1 MPRINTLWFGMKT
14 AVGSSDAGTDS
25 SIVLMINEGG
35 EPVDAV
41 HFTFPDTAQDD
52 QEEGQANLYQ
62 IDLNDETPHEGRTF
76 DPQKLNDS
84 SVRVGIRGDDAWL
97 PGSCFVWGRQTDGII
112 VPLAFNVV
120 RQGFKAGEL

>member
-1 MPRINTLWFGMKT
+1 MPRIDTLWIGMKT
-14 AVGSSDAGTDS
+14 AVGPDAGTDS
-25 SIVLMINEGG
+25 SIVLIINEGG

-41 HFTFPDTAQDD
+41 HFTLPDTTQDD

-84 SVRVGIRGDDAWL
+84 SVRVGIRGDDMWQ
-97 PGSCFVWGRQTDGII
+97 PGSCFV
-112 VPLAFNVV
+112 
-120 RQGFKAGEL
+120 